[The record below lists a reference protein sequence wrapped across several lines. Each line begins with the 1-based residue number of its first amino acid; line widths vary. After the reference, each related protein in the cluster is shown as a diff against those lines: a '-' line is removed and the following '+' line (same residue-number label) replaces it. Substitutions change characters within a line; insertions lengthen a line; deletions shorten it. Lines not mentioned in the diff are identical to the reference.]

1 MRKLF
6 AAAFL
11 AICAMSRGAF
21 AQEGSAYNV
30 DDLSREGFVPAP
42 VGEAEAINGGNL
54 LLAAYVALWALMGLY
69 LLRLVMRQRSVAKE
83 LGGLATQIR
92 DVDDRLAELE
102 QRQGRKSS

>member
-1 MRKLF
+1 MRKLA
-6 AAAFL
+6 AAAFVTSVAL
-11 AICAMSRGAF
+11 SRGAF
-21 AQEGSAYNV
+21 AQEGSAYNA

-54 LLAAYVALWALMGLY
+54 LLAAYVALWVLMGLY
-69 LLRLVMRQRSVAKE
+69 LLRLVMRQRAVAKE

-102 QRQGRKSS
+102 QRQGRSAP